1 MTQRA
6 YADPDC
12 PLCGGAGFIYAE
24 SLLDGG
30 RSCDCTLDYLRRENM
45 DKIWPSLSKAKD
57 VQQLRDRPPLLGLT
71 DRNLWITA
79 KESTFKAHLKGIAY
93 RRSHM
98 WDARV
103 WSDKDLLKAWLNTA
117 YAQGHKI
124 YDTELDHV
132 TVSAMYID
140 ELVEPYDLVILMLG
154 VKEAPNKEAP
164 NVLLEAIKTR
174 QHVGK
179 PIWIVDQPQR
189 RIDRI
194 EHRFYS
200 EQVEGILL
208 HWPHLQLVGT
218 NVKLA
223 GGSIE
228 SAHPV
233 ATTDPEEILDAGD
246 PEAGAAI
253 DVALSDIGP
262 DAESEDEADEAP
274 EVEEVEDDDLD
285 DEEVEEEAP
294 TLNLLSGLAQNEE
307 RQEQEARRKRFKK
320 PKPRRGGKK

>member
-12 PLCGGAGFIYAE
+12 PKCGGAGFIYAE
-24 SLLDGG
+24 SLLHGG
-30 RSCDCTLDYLRRENM
+30 RSCDCTLDYLRRQNM
-45 DKIWPSLSKAKD
+45 DKIWRSLSQAPE
-57 VQQLRDRPPLLGLT
+57 VPELRERPPLLQLT
-71 DRNLWITA
+71 DQNLWITA
-79 KESTFKAHLKGIAY
+79 KEKTFRAHLKGIAY

-140 ELVEPYDLVILMLG
+140 ELVEPYELVILMLG

-174 QHVGK
+174 LHVGR

-194 EHRFYS
+194 DHRFYS
-200 EQVEGILL
+200 EQLEGILL
-208 HWPHLQLVGT
+208 HWPHLELAGGG
-218 NVKLA
+218 VKLA
-223 GGSIE
+223 GGSLRP
-228 SAHPV
+228 AHPV
-233 ATTDPEEILDAGD
+233 SDTDPEEILDAGD
-246 PEAGAAI
+246 PRAGAVI
-253 DVALSDIGP
+253 DVALSDIG
-262 DAESEDEADEAP
+262 DHEADQDDP
-274 EVEEVEDDDLD
+274 PEDDEQDALEEED
-285 DEEVEEEAP
+285 DEPGTP
-294 TLNLLSGLAQNEE
+294 TRSLLSGLAQNEE
-307 RQEQEARRKRFKK
+307 RQEEHARRKRFKK
-320 PKPRRGGKK
+320 PAPRKGGKK